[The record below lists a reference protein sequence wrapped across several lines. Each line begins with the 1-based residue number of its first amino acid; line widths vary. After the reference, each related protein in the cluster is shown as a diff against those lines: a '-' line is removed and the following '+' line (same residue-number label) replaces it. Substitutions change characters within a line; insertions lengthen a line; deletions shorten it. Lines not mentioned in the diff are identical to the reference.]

1 MTNKTAQA
9 KRFPAKPLIALG
21 VIVLLALVP
30 LMGLSSYNMLIC
42 SLICIYIIS
51 TSGLDILFGYTG
63 QISMGHAAFYAI
75 GAYGSAI
82 FSKLCGISPW
92 LSMPLAAIIAAVIG
106 FLFALPISRLKFMF
120 LSLVTT
126 GFGEVVYQIVVNFW
140 PEVFGSTAGFKKI
153 PKFVLFGFVIKD
165 RSYYYLL
172 VLAVALLL
180 LLVKQ
185 LIVKSRIGRA
195 FIAIRES
202 TEAAGAMGINT
213 TYYKALAFAI
223 SAFYVSIAGSLYG
236 HMIGYISP
244 ETYVRATSVMFLT
257 IVLLG
262 GRGSFSGPIIGSVIL
277 IIATEMIQTF
287 GRYQQLIYGL
297 FIIIVVLFMPK
308 GIAGAIGDLAHR
320 RRARKMEGRIDDAA

>member
-1 MTNKTAQA
+1 MSKNKATGNTSLL
-9 KRFPAKPLIALG
+9 KTIIALA
-21 VIVLLALVP
+21 IIIFLALVP
-30 LMGLSSYNMLIC
+30 MMGLGSYNMLIC
-42 SLICIYIIS
+42 CLICIYVIS
-51 TSGLDILFGYTG
+51 TSGLDILFGYSG

-82 FSKLCGISPW
+82 FSKLCGLSPW
-92 LSMPLAAIIAAVIG
+92 LSMPLAAVIAAIIG
-106 FLFALPISRLKFMF
+106 FLFALPISKLKFMF

-126 GFGEVVYQIVVNFW
+126 GFGEVVYQIIVNFW

-153 PKFVLFGFVIKD
+153 PKFEFFGLVIKD
-165 RSYYYLL
+165 RSHYYLL
-172 VLAVALLL
+172 VLAIALIMLL
-180 LLVKQ
+180 IKHMIIESKV
-185 LIVKSRIGRA
+185 GRA
-195 FIAIRES
+195 FIAVRES

-213 TYYKALAFAI
+213 TYYKSLAFAI
-223 SAFYVSIAGSLYG
+223 SAFYVSIAGSLYA

-277 IIATEMIQTF
+277 IICTEMIQAF

-308 GIAGAIGDLAHR
+308 GIAGAIGGIIHR
-320 RRARKMEGRIDDAA
+320 IRVIRQERRNQNVT